1 MREAVVRAGQYDNL
15 QGEFHRQERELSQE
29 RQGRETAERQ
39 VQEYQEQ
46 ERLSNY
52 MQQYGLGQQPNSPT
66 SQPQNQSQQP
76 QQPQPGQQPGVP
88 LVGEVGEDWL
98 ANYGVPAAGQPD
110 GSAGL
115 PGQGANVQPG
125 SPGAAPQPSSAPS
138 AMDDPRKMA
147 IMMKAIVDDSLSKT
161 LTPMQQQL
169 PELVNAAVN
178 QRFNQQSRQD
188 NVRESFQA
196 GRQQLST
203 DLNQKWGIDPNRSR
217 DILDKWSLSQA
228 NYEEASRLMQGTYAD
243 DNQRAQATQLAD
255 GKIAQGNMFFNA
267 SLQDAMQAAQE
278 GQATRYQQEAQQ
290 QLLSGNYVDLGDLA
304 EPNRNVWDPQQVDSV
319 NNANLQKAMEV
330 AETTGRLQA
339 VAGPIGPAIQPSGF
353 IQPGMVQPGQPVGYT
368 PGVQP
373 NQPTFNSPGPQPGP
387 APIPQPRQPGQPVA
401 APGDQGPGWGAFQNQ
416 GYAA

>member
-1 MREAVVRAGQYDNL
+1 
-15 QGEFHRQERELSQE
+15 
-29 RQGRETAERQ
+29 
-39 VQEYQEQ
+39 
-46 ERLSNY
+46 
-52 MQQYGLGQQPNSPT
+52 
-66 SQPQNQSQQP
+66 
-76 QQPQPGQQPGVP
+76 
-88 LVGEVGEDWL
+88 
-98 ANYGVPAAGQPD
+98 
-110 GSAGL
+110 
-115 PGQGANVQPG
+115 
-125 SPGAAPQPSSAPS
+125 
-138 AMDDPRKMA
+138 
-147 IMMKAIVDDSLSKT
+147 
-161 LTPMQQQL
+161 
-169 PELVNAAVN
+169 
-178 QRFNQQSRQD
+178 
-188 NVRESFQA
+188 
-196 GRQQLST
+196 
-203 DLNQKWGIDPNRSR
+203 
-217 DILDKWSLSQA
+217 
-228 NYEEASRLMQGTYAD
+228 MQGTYAD

>member
-1 MREAVVRAGQYDNL
+1 MLCLPQSLALLLLGDLPQANPGNTGNVPGPGGVAPQAGVGGNAATGSGVAAQGSPPSPVPAPPGIIQPQEYYTLGPNDGDQRFTGVQMREAVVRAGQYDNL

-217 DILDKWSLSQA
+217 DILDNGL
-228 NYEEASRLMQGTYAD
+228 
-243 DNQRAQATQLAD
+243 
-255 GKIAQGNMFFNA
+255 
-267 SLQDAMQAAQE
+267 
-278 GQATRYQQEAQQ
+278 
-290 QLLSGNYVDLGDLA
+290 
-304 EPNRNVWDPQQVDSV
+304 
-319 NNANLQKAMEV
+319 
-330 AETTGRLQA
+330 
-339 VAGPIGPAIQPSGF
+339 
-353 IQPGMVQPGQPVGYT
+353 
-368 PGVQP
+368 
-373 NQPTFNSPGPQPGP
+373 
-387 APIPQPRQPGQPVA
+387 
-401 APGDQGPGWGAFQNQ
+401 
-416 GYAA
+416 